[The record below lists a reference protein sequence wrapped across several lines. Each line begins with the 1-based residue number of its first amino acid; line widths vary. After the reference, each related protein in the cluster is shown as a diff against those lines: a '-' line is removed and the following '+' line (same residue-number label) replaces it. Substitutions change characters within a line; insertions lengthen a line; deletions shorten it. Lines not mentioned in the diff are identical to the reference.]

1 MTNNARVRR
10 TLRTCRDEWPA
21 LRWRRTGPWGSVGA
35 QYGAL
40 LVRVGVTLHG
50 VPAAVSVFG
59 PSSVEPVWIATVF
72 PKHGR
77 RAKDLRTALRM
88 VRRELVALDEA
99 PAYVV
104 TL

>member
-40 LVRVGVTLHG
+40 SVRVGVNLHG
-50 VPAAVSVFG
+50 VPACVSVLG
-59 PSSVEPVWIATVF
+59 PCDVEPVYIATVF
-72 PKHGR
+72 PGR
-77 RAKDLRTALRM
+77 ARAKDLRTALRM

-104 TL
+104 SP